1 MVSALI
7 SVEYSGEATNSA
19 RKESVGEISQVMLE
33 LGYEGAAGVSRMN
46 AEKVRNIRQ
55 PEDVQAIAK
64 EFVVL
69 RESWWSGEADV
80 QGW

>member
-33 LGYEGAAGVSRMN
+33 LGYEGAAGVSWMN

>member
-1 MVSALI
+1 
-7 SVEYSGEATNSA
+7 
-19 RKESVGEISQVMLE
+19 MLE

>member
-1 MVSALI
+1 MGKQL
-7 SVEYSGEATNSA
+7 TA
-19 RKESVGEISQVMLE
+19 RKGSVGEISQVMLE
-33 LGYEGAAGVSRMN
+33 LGYEGAAGVSQTN

-55 PEDVQAIAK
+55 PEDVQAIVK
-64 EFVVL
+64 ERVL